1 MIKPIENNKK
11 RKKPQGP
18 TPQPEWAEAF
28 MVLLLAKTGGSATLS
43 FERLKEFSKIKGCKA
58 TEISFDYEKKTVTVS
73 LPKIE
78 MPNIEVITNK
88 IITLN

>member
-1 MIKPIENNKK
+1 MIQPIKNNKK

-28 MVLLLAKTGGSATLS
+28 MVLLLAKTGGKATLS
-43 FERLKEFSKIKGCKA
+43 FEQLKKFSKIKACKA
-58 TEISFDYEKKTVTVS
+58 TAISFDYEKKTVTIS

-88 IITLN
+88 IIT